1 VQLGSLRPVPSG
13 RSTERQENQTDEKIL
28 IGVVV
33 LVVIIAAGAF
43 FLLGN
48 LDSIVKAAVEKISSD
63 LTQTKV
69 TLNDVNIEETSGKG
83 VFRGF
88 SVTNPNGFSDD
99 DAFKF
104 DEVSVTID
112 TATILSDPVIIK
124 EVVIV
129 GPQIVYEFGDDGT
142 NLDRLNKNVQSK
154 AGSGSSGRGDSGGPK
169 FVIENLYL
177 RDGKVAVQAPLLNE
191 KISLPLP
198 TIHLTDI
205 GKEGRGATPGDIADQ
220 MVEAILAGA
229 GSAVSSAN
237 IDIGALT
244 ESAEELAEDAQKV
257 IEEAGGDVAKEA
269 GDAIEGAGD
278 AVKGIFKSIGGD

>member
-1 VQLGSLRPVPSG
+1 MK
-13 RSTERQENQTDEKIL
+13 KIL

-33 LVVIIAAGAF
+33 LVVIIAVGAF

-48 LDSIVKAAVEKISSD
+48 LDSIVKAAVEKIGSD

-104 DEVSVTID
+104 EEVSVTID
-112 TATILSDPVIIK
+112 TASILSDPVIIK
-124 EVVIV
+124 EVVII
-129 GPQIVYEFGDDGT
+129 GPEVVYEFGDDGT

-154 AGSGSSGRGDSGGPK
+154 AGSGSSGGGDSEGPK

-220 MVEAILAGA
+220 LMEAILAGA

-244 ESAEELAEDAQKV
+244 GAAGELAKDAQKV
-257 IEEAGGDVAKEA
+257 IEESGGDVAKEA

-278 AVKGIFKSIGGD
+278 AVKGIFKGIGK

>member
-1 VQLGSLRPVPSG
+1 MK
-13 RSTERQENQTDEKIL
+13 KIL
-28 IGVVV
+28 IGVAV
-33 LVVIIAAGAF
+33 LVVIVAAGAY

-48 LDSIVKAAVEKISSD
+48 LDAIVKAAVEKIGSD
-63 LTQTKV
+63 LTQTRV
-69 TLNDVNIEETSGKG
+69 TLDDVDIEETSGRG

-88 SVTNPNGFSDD
+88 RVTNPDGFSDD

-104 DEVSVTID
+104 EEVSVTID
-112 TATILSDPVIIK
+112 ATSILSDPVIIK
-124 EVVIV
+124 EIVIV
-129 GPQIVYEFGDDGT
+129 GPEVFYEFGDDGT
-142 NLDRLNKNVQSK
+142 NLDRLSKNVQSK
-154 AGSGSSGRGDSGGPK
+154 AGSGGGGESGGPK

-177 RDGKVAVQAPLLNE
+177 RDGKVTVRAPLLNE

-220 MVEAILAGA
+220 MMEAILAGA

-244 ESAEELAEDAQKV
+244 ESAGELAKDAQRV
-257 IEEAGGDVAKEA
+257 LEEAGGDIAKEA
-269 GDAIEGAGD
+269 GDAIEGVGD
-278 AVKGIFKSIGGD
+278 AVKGIFESIGK

>member
-1 VQLGSLRPVPSG
+1 MK
-13 RSTERQENQTDEKIL
+13 KIL

-33 LVVIIAAGAF
+33 LVVIIAAGAY

-48 LDSIVKAAVEKISSD
+48 LDAIVKAAVEKIGSD

-69 TLNDVNIEETSGKG
+69 TLDDVDIEETSGRG

-88 SVTNPNGFSDD
+88 RVTNPDGFSDD

-104 DEVSVTID
+104 EEVRVTID
-112 TATILSDPVIIK
+112 ATSILSDPVIIK
-124 EVVIV
+124 ELVIV
-129 GPQIVYEFGDDGT
+129 GPEVFYEFGDDGT
-142 NLDRLNKNVQSK
+142 NLDRLSKNVQSK
-154 AGSGSSGRGDSGGPK
+154 AGSGGGGESGGPK

-177 RDGKVAVQAPLLNE
+177 RDGKVTVRAPLLNE

-205 GKEGRGATPGDIADQ
+205 GREGRGATPGDIADQ
-220 MVEAILAGA
+220 MMAAILAGA

-244 ESAEELAEDAQKV
+244 ESAGELAKDAEKV
-257 IEEAGGDVAKEA
+257 LEEAGGDIAKEA
-269 GDAIEGAGD
+269 GDAIESVGD
-278 AVKGIFKSIGGD
+278 AVRGIFESIGK

>member
-1 VQLGSLRPVPSG
+1 MK
-13 RSTERQENQTDEKIL
+13 KIL

-33 LVVIIAAGAF
+33 LVVIIAAGAY

-48 LDSIVKAAVEKISSD
+48 LDAIVKAAVEKIGSD
-63 LTQTKV
+63 LTQTRV
-69 TLNDVNIEETSGKG
+69 TLDDVDIEETSGRG

-88 SVTNPNGFSDD
+88 RVTNPDGFSDD

-104 DEVSVTID
+104 EEVSVTID
-112 TATILSDPVIIK
+112 ATSILSDPVIIK
-124 EVVIV
+124 EIVIV
-129 GPQIVYEFGDDGT
+129 GPEVFYEFGDDGT
-142 NLDRLNKNVQSK
+142 NLDRLSKNVQSK
-154 AGSGSSGRGDSGGPK
+154 AGSGGGGESGGPK

-177 RDGKVAVQAPLLNE
+177 RDGKVTVRAPLLNE

-220 MVEAILAGA
+220 MMEAILAGA

-244 ESAEELAEDAQKV
+244 ESAGELAKDAQKV
-257 IEEAGGDVAKEA
+257 LEEVGGDIAKEA
-269 GDAIEGAGD
+269 GDAIEGVGD
-278 AVKGIFKSIGGD
+278 SVKGIFEGIGK